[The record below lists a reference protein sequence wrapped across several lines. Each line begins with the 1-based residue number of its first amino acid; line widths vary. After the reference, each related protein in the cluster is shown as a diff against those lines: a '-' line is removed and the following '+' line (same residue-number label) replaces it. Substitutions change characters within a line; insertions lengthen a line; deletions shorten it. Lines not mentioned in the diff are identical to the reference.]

1 MDYEPFKVAYTAG
14 QPYVGATLTMY
25 PAPGGNTLGNF
36 IAWDADKGKIVWS
49 VPEQFSVWSGALAT
63 AGDVAFYGTLEG
75 YLKAVDD
82 KTGKELFRF
91 KTPSGIIGNIN
102 T

>member
-1 MDYEPFKVAYTAG
+1 
-14 QPYVGATLTMY
+14 
-25 PAPGGNTLGNF
+25 
-36 IAWDADKGKIVWS
+36 
-49 VPEQFSVWSGALAT
+49 
-63 AGDVAFYGTLEG
+63 VAFYGTLEG

-102 T
+102 TYTHNGKQYIAVLSGLGGWAGIGMAAGLTEATAGLGAVGAYQSLSDYTQLGGTLTVFELPE